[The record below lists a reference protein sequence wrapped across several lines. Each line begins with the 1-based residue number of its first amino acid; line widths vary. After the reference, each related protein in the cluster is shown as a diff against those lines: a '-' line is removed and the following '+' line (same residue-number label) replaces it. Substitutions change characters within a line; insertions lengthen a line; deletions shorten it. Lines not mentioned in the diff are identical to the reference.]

1 MTECNLSMWGDIAN
15 IVIAVASVATAIVT
29 AIVLY
34 KQYQLQ
40 VNSYQPL
47 FRIDSTYEDKCGSGK
62 TDTVIIH
69 IYNDGHTMKHISSP
83 CIRTFFQVEQSSHHK
98 AKSLL
103 FEIANYYRF
112 GKFYKNLIGIIRD
125 GYSKNNLSK
134 YQSIYRELKDKGYS
148 LHKFDLIKIEYIDIN
163 GFSHVKHFKNSE
175 PIREKEYNRYLA
187 KIENQGAL
195 FSISQVKADDL
206 VSNLN
211 NL

>member
-1 MTECNLSMWGDIAN
+1 MCDWGLEEWGDIAN

-29 AIVLY
+29 AIVLC
-34 KQYQLQ
+34 KQYKLQ

-83 CIRTFFQVEQSSHHK
+83 CIRTFFQVEQSSHRK

-112 GKFYKNLIGIIRD
+112 GKFHKNLIGII
-125 GYSKNNLSK
+125 
-134 YQSIYRELKDKGYS
+134 
-148 LHKFDLIKIEYIDIN
+148 IE
-163 GFSHVKHFKNSE
+163 NS
-175 PIREKEYNRYLA
+175 RLA
-187 KIENQGAL
+187 K
-195 FSISQVKADDL
+195 K
-206 VSNLN
+206 
-211 NL
+211 